1 MCAVFFRFSVLLC
14 WSSLVLAVSSGSA
27 QGPSM
32 KGGQPDLNISHVAV
46 SRGQF
51 NPGRGETVVISY
63 SSSRPAKAF
72 VKIFDPEMQLVRDL
86 VTESRK
92 QSEVVQVVWD
102 GKDAQGRLV
111 PDEAYFFTI
120 EASDHRGPVAL
131 YDPATQPGDHGAI
144 PGEVRFDSE
153 RQRVFYRIPVDAR
166 VRIRAGIAAGGP
178 LLKNIL
184 YAVPRVAG
192 DHEEIWDGRDESG
205 NLDVTTL
212 KDYQLI
218 MEATALF
225 ENSILTRGNR
235 EYDFFR
241 YRREIASERPRKL
254 DRPVKGREFVWQGL
268 PRPEP
273 IRMIPEP
280 RFHIE
285 LPETE
290 PKSETAALSV
300 AGMLPIRLYLDESI
314 KRYITEQRYEIIFF
328 VDFRFVTEKEEGYSP
343 FTLTWDTLGVPNGE
357 HVITVNV
364 ATFSGEVSSASARVM
379 VRNER

>member
-1 MCAVFFRFSVLLC
+1 
-14 WSSLVLAVSSGSA
+14 
-27 QGPSM
+27 M